1 MIYAEHS
8 QLPLYYQLYPGS
20 IPDVTTLKNI
30 VNYLELL
37 QLKKRLFVV
46 DRGFYSASNLSLMN
60 QAQITFI
67 IPMSR
72 SVKLFSALLSK
83 NKRKLSD
90 LNNSFVFGD
99 QLFFTCK
106 TRLRL
111 IRLLFRHIST
121 LMTDVEVRRHP
132 LS

>member
-1 MIYAEHS
+1 MEAIVFDITSLSCYAEFIDYVEWGYNRDEESLPQINFGVIYAEHS

-37 QLKKRLFVV
+37 QLKERLFVV

-72 SVKLFSALLSK
+72 SVKLFSALLPK
-83 NKRKLSD
+83 NK
-90 LNNSFVFGD
+90 
-99 QLFFTCK
+99 
-106 TRLRL
+106 
-111 IRLLFRHIST
+111 
-121 LMTDVEVRRHP
+121 
-132 LS
+132 